1 MHVTDQ
7 EMFNVLSRVNIML
20 GQSDIN
26 TIQVFVKHTMD
37 TSNQTVDFNRFVSHF
52 GISDRSSNLLQ
63 EISSKLKHG
72 NIDLETLTTL
82 KYLKFKDLSD
92 LLAKAKVQLS
102 QQQQGH
108 LQTLFNQMSQRKDE
122 ITIQSLLRLL
132 NDSIDNSFLTGV

>member
-1 MHVTDQ
+1 MTKQNMHVTDQ

-37 TSNQTVDFNRFVSHF
+37 PSNQTVDFNRFVSHF
-52 GISDRSSNLLQ
+52 GISNNSSNLLQ

-92 LLAKAKVQLS
+92 LLAKAKVQLY
-102 QQQQGH
+102 
-108 LQTLFNQMSQRKDE
+108 
-122 ITIQSLLRLL
+122 
-132 NDSIDNSFLTGV
+132 